1 MKKVLA
7 IAVLIIASQI
17 ASAQSDSSY
26 YTVRLSSF
34 DVNVS
39 NNITKL
45 HWKTVC
51 FLQYANFQ
59 IQKSA
64 NGKDFTTISSFTAD
78 RLRCQQPFEFTDS
91 LSTNQGNVYYRIN
104 VGNIDGKFY
113 HSSVRHVYL
122 KERGFDLISIYP
134 TIVTYSI
141 NFSLSNSDNETFLA
155 AIINQSGSIVKNK
168 TLQVPKGLSNYNFET
183 SDLSSGYY
191 WLQVLNGQDD
201 LRTAKF
207 IKQ

>member
-1 MKKVLA
+1 MKKVLV
-7 IAVLIIASQI
+7 IVILIIASQI

-34 DVNVS
+34 DVTVS

-64 NGKDFTTISSFTAD
+64 NGTDFITINSFTAD
-78 RLRCQQPFEFTDS
+78 RLRCQQPFDFIDS
-91 LSTNQGNVYYRIN
+91 SSVNQGNVFYRIN

-113 HSSVRHVYL
+113 HSLVRRVHI
-122 KERGFDLISIYP
+122 KENGFDLVAVYP
-134 TIVTYSI
+134 TIVTSYI
-141 NFSLSNSDNETFLA
+141 NFSLSNSDDETFRTI
-155 AIINQSGSIVKNK
+155 IINQSGSIIKNK
-168 TLQVPKGLSNYNFET
+168 ILRTPKGLSYYNFNT
-183 SDLSSGYY
+183 NDLPPGYY
-191 WLQVLNGQDD
+191 WLQVLNAQGN
-201 LRTAKF
+201 LRTAIF
-207 IKQ
+207 VKQ